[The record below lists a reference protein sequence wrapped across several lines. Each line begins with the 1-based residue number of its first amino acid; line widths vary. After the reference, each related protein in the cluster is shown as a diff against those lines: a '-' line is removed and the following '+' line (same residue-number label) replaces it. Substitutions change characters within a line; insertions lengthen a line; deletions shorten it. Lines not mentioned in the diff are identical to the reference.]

1 MSKLSK
7 FIGQSKEVEIR
18 GEKLKLFPLTV
29 REMGIL
35 DRMNTLGQKENR
47 TLEEDEEVAKL
58 GRDLL
63 KAAFREENFTDDE
76 IQMMDLDM
84 YSELFVQVMENTYE
98 VKDGKGLT
106 RIRELKAKAE
116 QEAKSK

>member
-29 REMGIL
+29 KEMGIL
-35 DRMNTLGQKENR
+35 DRMNELGKKENQ
-47 TLEEDEEVAKL
+47 TQEEKDELAKL
-58 GRDLL
+58 GRDLI
-63 KAAFREENFTDDE
+63 KSAYKEENFTDEE
-76 IQMMDLDM
+76 IIAMDIDM

-98 VKDGKGLT
+98 MKDGKGLT